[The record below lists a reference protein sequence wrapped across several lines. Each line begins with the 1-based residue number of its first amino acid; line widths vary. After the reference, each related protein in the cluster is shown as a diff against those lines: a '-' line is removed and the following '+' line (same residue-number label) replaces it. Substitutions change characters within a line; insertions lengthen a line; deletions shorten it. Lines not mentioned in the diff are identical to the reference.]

1 MVEITFNN
9 TLNNPSLQVGDK
21 AYYTTPNT
29 NGFSTAPTLIGEIT
43 SIVGNQIQIMNQIN
57 SPSQT
62 PPYDFIMFSK
72 NTAVNNSSL
81 LGYYAEVKLTNSRT
95 DKIELFSIGAE
106 VVESSK

>member
-9 TLNNPSLQVGDK
+9 AINNPSLQVGDK

-29 NGFSTAPTLIGEIT
+29 NGFSTTPILIGEIT
-43 SIVGNQIQIMNQIN
+43 NIQGNKIQILNQIS
-57 SPSQT
+57 SPLT
-62 PPYDFIMFSK
+62 NDFIMFSK
-72 NTAVNNSSL
+72 NTSVNNSSL

-106 VVESSK
+106 VAESSK

>member
-21 AYYTTPNT
+21 AYYTTPNA
-29 NGFSTAPTLIGEIT
+29 NGFSTTPTLIGEIT
-43 SIVGNQIQIMNQIN
+43 SIEGNKIQILNQISSPLIN
-57 SPSQT
+57 
-62 PPYDFIMFSK
+62 DFIMFSK

>member
-1 MVEITFNN
+1 MILLCF
-9 TLNNPSLQVGDK
+9 Q
-21 AYYTTPNT
+21 
-29 NGFSTAPTLIGEIT
+29 
-43 SIVGNQIQIMNQIN
+43 
-57 SPSQT
+57 
-62 PPYDFIMFSK
+62 K

>member
-1 MVEITFNN
+1 MVEIEFNSAID
-9 TLNNPSLQVGDK
+9 NPSLQIKDK
-21 AYYTTPNT
+21 AYYTTPNA
-29 NGFSTAPTLIGEIT
+29 NGFSAAPTLIGEIT
-43 SIVGNQIQIMNQIN
+43 SIVGNKIEIQNNIS
-57 SPSQT
+57 SPSQN
-62 PPYDFIMFSK
+62 DFIMFSK

>member
-9 TLNNPSLQVGDK
+9 TLNNPSLQVKDK

-29 NGFSTAPTLIGEIT
+29 NGFSTAPELIGEIT
-43 SIVGNQIQIMNQIN
+43 SIVGNKITILNNIS
-57 SPSQT
+57 SPSIN
-62 PPYDFIMFSK
+62 DFIMFSK
-72 NTAVNNSSL
+72 NTIVNNSSL

>member
-9 TLNNPSLQVGDK
+9 TLNNPSLQVKDK

-29 NGFSTAPTLIGEIT
+29 NGFSTAPELIGEIT
-43 SIVGNQIQIMNQIN
+43 SIVGNKIIILNNISLPSIN
-57 SPSQT
+57 
-62 PPYDFIMFSK
+62 DFIMFSK
-72 NTAVNNSSL
+72 NTIVNNSSL

>member
-9 TLNNPSLQVGDK
+9 TINNPSLQVGDK

-29 NGFSTAPTLIGEIT
+29 NGFSTDPTLIGEIT
-43 SIVGNQIQIMNQIN
+43 SIEGSKITVLNNIS
-57 SPSQT
+57 SPSVN
-62 PPYDFIMFSK
+62 DFIMFSK
-72 NTAVNNSSL
+72 NTVVNNSSL

-95 DKIELFSIGAE
+95 DRIELFSIGAE